1 MHFYPGRLV
10 AGTPECL
17 HHLKAADSADAAL
30 LACHMLQLVSQL
42 RGQHRQAML
51 LLLINRITDLEEW
64 SKGRLVRLDAGMAE
78 QKAAELEE
86 ALTRLRV
93 KMGLCLYVIQE
104 EYRPRI
110 MDAHRAYFDFFD
122 ANGAFLE
129 LISKGDRSALLG
141 EKLLQANRIAYIT
154 GVHYQGC
161 RFFRREREE

>member
-1 MHFYPGRLV
+1 MDKKTLYALMLMLALFLV
-10 AGTPECL
+10 FDQFVWKP
-17 HHLKAADSADAAL
+17 
-30 LACHMLQLVSQL
+30 QRV
-42 RGQHRQAML
+42 RQAQ
-51 LLLINRITDLEEW
+51 
-64 SKGRLVRLDAGMAE
+64 AAE

>member
-1 MHFYPGRLV
+1 MTDDEFLCSRLSLENRLIYAYSAYLNSLDGDEREALV
-10 AGTPECL
+10 ASQ
-17 HHLKAADSADAAL
+17 KAWIR
-30 LACHMLQLVSQL
+30 CYY
-42 RGQHRQAML
+42 
-51 LLLINRITDLEEW
+51 EW